1 VFATVFLT
9 RRPSGNSGAL
19 LAQPSIVEFDLR
31 NLHPCPSNLSAK
43 APAAFFAY
51 NRSATRNGAGN
62 DPDAKGRC
70 DWCGALLPLGV
81 SVLELLV
88 IACSDCN
95 GAERGNVSGIAVVR
109 YPAGAV
115 HIYAVPVVRPIFAAV
130 VEEIGFRGILQG
142 GLEQHMRRWQAI
154 AITTVVF
161 VWAHSGTAWFV
172 PEFLFYIAL
181 SVYCGLLAS
190 RTQSVLPAMLLH
202 LVVNVIGI
210 LAPLVWGPIHLRK
223 TPDMVV
229 IPLFFVALTCIY
241 LFRKVATS
249 IPTTP
254 GTLELTP

>member
-31 NLHPCPSNLSAK
+31 NLHLCLSNLSAK

-81 SVLELLV
+81 SVLELSV

-109 YPAGAV
+109 
-115 HIYAVPVVRPIFAAV
+115 
-130 VEEIGFRGILQG
+130 
-142 GLEQHMRRWQAI
+142 
-154 AITTVVF
+154 
-161 VWAHSGTAWFV
+161 
-172 PEFLFYIAL
+172 
-181 SVYCGLLAS
+181 YCGLLAS